1 MPKRVRKGNF
11 SPAERVTLIEEFSL
25 RKDVLNQKFKTN
37 SANKEKQNMWTE
49 ICEAVNSVSKV
60 GRSVGELKEKW
71 SKMSSEARSQLRAR
85 KYPHWFCQGR

>member
-49 ICEAVNSVSKV
+49 I
-60 GRSVGELKEKW
+60 
-71 SKMSSEARSQLRAR
+71 
-85 KYPHWFCQGR
+85 